1 LGFAIMP
8 VKFIIFILLSIVVA
22 VFAVKNMDMVEV
34 SFYDFRLNSHNYNVP
49 LLVVILVSLAF
60 GFFLAWV
67 DGWID
72 KMKLKS
78 IIRRNN
84 KTIEALDDELRR
96 YKKPSLPEYTD
107 SEK

>member
-1 LGFAIMP
+1 MP
-8 VKFIIFILLSIVVA
+8 VKFILFIVLSIVVA
-22 VFAVKNMDMVEV
+22 IFAVKNMDMVEV
-34 SFYDFRLNSHNYNVP
+34 SFYDFHLNSHNYSVP

-67 DGWID
+67 DGWVA

-84 KTIEALDDELRR
+84 KTIESLDEELRR

>member
-1 LGFAIMP
+1 
-8 VKFIIFILLSIVVA
+8 
-22 VFAVKNMDMVEV
+22 
-34 SFYDFRLNSHNYNVP
+34 
-49 LLVVILVSLAF
+49 
-60 GFFLAWV
+60 
-67 DGWID
+67 
-72 KMKLKS
+72 MKLKS

>member
-1 LGFAIMP
+1 ML
-8 VKFIIFILLSIVVA
+8 VKFILFLTLSVIVA
-22 VFAVKNMDMVEV
+22 IFAVKNMGMVEV
-34 SFYDFRLNSHNYNVP
+34 SFYDFSLNSHKYPVP

-67 DGWID
+67 DGWVA

-84 KTIEALDDELRR
+84 RTIESLDEELRR

>member
-1 LGFAIMP
+1 MP
-8 VKFIIFILLSIVVA
+8 VKFILFIILSIIVA
-22 VFAVKNMDMVEV
+22 IFAVKNMGMVEV
-34 SFYDFRLNSHNYNVP
+34 SFYDFSLNSQDFHVP

-60 GFFLAWV
+60 GFLLAWV
-67 DGWID
+67 DGWVA

-84 KTIEALDDELRR
+84 RIIESLDEELGR
-96 YKKPSLPEYTD
+96 YKKHSLSEYTD

>member
-1 LGFAIMP
+1 MP

-22 VFAVKNMDMVEV
+22 VFAVKNMGMVEV
-34 SFYDFRLNSHNYNVP
+34 SFYDFSLNSQSYSVP

-67 DGWID
+67 DGWVA

-84 KTIEALDDELRR
+84 KTIESLDEELRR
-96 YKKPSLPEYTD
+96 YKKPSLPEYTESD
-107 SEK
+107 R

>member
-1 LGFAIMP
+1 
-8 VKFIIFILLSIVVA
+8 
-22 VFAVKNMDMVEV
+22 MVQV
-34 SFYDFRLNSHNYNVP
+34 SFYDFNLNSHNYSVP

-67 DGWID
+67 DGCVA

-84 KTIEALDDELRR
+84 KTIESLDEELKR
-96 YKKPSLPEYTD
+96 YKKPSLPEYTE

>member
-1 LGFAIMP
+1 MP
-8 VKFIIFILLSIVVA
+8 VKFILFIVLSIVVA
-22 VFAVKNMDMVEV
+22 IFAVKNMDMVEV
-34 SFYDFRLNSHNYNVP
+34 SFYDFSLNSHDFHVP

-60 GFFLAWV
+60 GFFLAWI
-67 DGWID
+67 DGWVA

-84 KTIEALDDELRR
+84 RIIESLDEELRR

>member
-1 LGFAIMP
+1 MP
-8 VKFIIFILLSIVVA
+8 VKFILFIILSIIVA
-22 VFAVKNMDMVEV
+22 VFAVKNMGMVEV
-34 SFYDFRLNSHNYNVP
+34 SFYDFSLNSHNYNVP

-60 GFFLAWV
+60 GFLLAWI
-67 DGWID
+67 DGCVA

-84 KTIEALDDELRR
+84 KTIETLEGELRK
-96 YKKPSLPEYTD
+96 YQKPSLPEYSE

>member
-1 LGFAIMP
+1 MP
-8 VKFIIFILLSIVVA
+8 IKFIIFIILSIVVA
-22 VFAVKNMDMVEV
+22 IFAVKNMDMVEV
-34 SFYDFRLNSHNYNVP
+34 SFYDFSLNSHDFRMP

-60 GFFLAWV
+60 GFFLAWI
-67 DGWID
+67 DGWVA

-84 KTIEALDDELRR
+84 KMIESLDEELSK
-96 YKKPSLPEYTD
+96 YKKPSLSEYTE

>member
-1 LGFAIMP
+1 MP
-8 VKFIIFILLSIVVA
+8 VKFILFIILSIIVA
-22 VFAVKNMDMVEV
+22 IFAVKNMGMVEV
-34 SFYDFRLNSHNYNVP
+34 SFYDFSLNSHKYPVP

-60 GFFLAWV
+60 GFFLAWI
-67 DGWID
+67 DGWVA

-84 KTIEALDDELRR
+84 KTIESLDEELRKYR
-96 YKKPSLPEYTD
+96 KPSLPEYTE

>member
-1 LGFAIMP
+1 
-8 VKFIIFILLSIVVA
+8 
-22 VFAVKNMDMVEV
+22 MVEV
-34 SFYDFRLNSHNYNVP
+34 SFYDFSLNSHDFRMP

-60 GFFLAWV
+60 GFFLAWI
-67 DGWID
+67 DGWVA

-84 KTIEALDDELRR
+84 KMIESLDEELRK
-96 YKKPSLPEYTD
+96 YKKTSLSEYTE

>member
-1 LGFAIMP
+1 MP
-8 VKFIIFILLSIVVA
+8 VKFILFIVLSIIVA

-34 SFYDFRLNSHNYNVP
+34 SFYDFSLNSHNYSVP
-49 LLVVILVSLAF
+49 LLVVILVSLGF

-67 DGWID
+67 DGWVA
-72 KMKLKS
+72 KMKLKA

-84 KTIEALDDELRR
+84 KTIESLDEELKR
-96 YKKPSLPEYTD
+96 YKKPSLPEYTE